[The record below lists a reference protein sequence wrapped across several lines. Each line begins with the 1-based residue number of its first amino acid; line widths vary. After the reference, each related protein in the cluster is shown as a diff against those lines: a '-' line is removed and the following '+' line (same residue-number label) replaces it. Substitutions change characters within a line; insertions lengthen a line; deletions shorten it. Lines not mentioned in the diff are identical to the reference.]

1 MYDYQ
6 NVLEEEQENM
16 QQGLFLTF
24 SINEEAYGIK
34 IDEVQEIIGMQK
46 ISLLPETPEYIKGII
61 NLRGKVIP
69 VIDVQLKFNNKPTE
83 YTSRTC
89 IIVVET
95 DELLVGLIVDQV
107 KEVVSIEDNNIVPPP
122 DFHTELKCR
131 YLEGVGMIG
140 ERVILL
146 IDCSR
151 LFDEQEFK
159 SLSDIGAEDKTV
171 IKA

>member
-6 NVLEEEQENM
+6 NVLEEEQEDM
-16 QQGLFLTF
+16 QHGLFLTF
-24 SINEEAYGIK
+24 LLDEEAYGIK
-34 IDEVQEIIGMQK
+34 IDAVQEIIGMQK

-61 NLRGKVIP
+61 NLRSKVIP
-69 VIDVQLKFNNKPTE
+69 VIDVSLKFNNKPTE

-107 KEVVSIEDNNIVPPP
+107 KEVVSIEDENIVPPP
-122 DFHTELKCR
+122 DLHTELKCR

-146 IDCSR
+146 IDCNR
-151 LFDEQEFK
+151 LFDEQEFM
-159 SLSDIGAEDKTV
+159 SLSDIGAKEMAGAKS
-171 IKA
+171 